1 MPLNAGRLN
10 RRITIEQR
18 TAGVDAWGQRLTT
31 WTTVATC
38 WADVRA
44 MSGSAAAERVAADRE
59 TSVTAYS
66 MRIRWRT
73 DVTAGMRVSMGTTRF
88 DIVDVIEDQAGREY
102 VDLVCQQG
110 GSDGG

>member
-1 MPLNAGRLN
+1 MPLNAGRMN

-18 TAGVDAWGQRLTT
+18 TPGADAWGQPLTT
-31 WTTVATC
+31 WTTVATV

-44 MSGSAAAERVAADRE
+44 SSGSAAAERVAADRE
-59 TSVTAYS
+59 TSVTGYS

-73 DVTAGMRVSMGTTRF
+73 GISAGMRVSMDSTRF
-88 DIVDVIEDQAGREY
+88 DIIDVIEDHAGREY
-102 VDLVCQQG
+102 LDLVCQQG

>member
-18 TAGVDAWGQRLTT
+18 VAGVDTWGQPLTT
-31 WTTVATC
+31 WETVATV

-44 MSGSAAAERVAADRE
+44 SSGSAAAERVAADRQ
-59 TSVTAYS
+59 TSVSGYS

-73 DVTAGMRVSMGTTRF
+73 GITAGMRVSIGSTRYE
-88 DIVDVIEDQAGREY
+88 IADVIEDVAGREY

-110 GSDGG
+110 ASDGG

>member
-1 MPLNAGRLN
+1 MQLNAGRMN

-18 TAGVDAWGQRLTT
+18 TDGEDAWGQPLTT
-31 WTTVATC
+31 WTTVATV

-44 MSGSAAAERVAADRE
+44 ASGSAAAERIAADRE
-59 TSVTAYS
+59 TSVAGYS

-73 DVTAGMRVSMGTTRF
+73 DITAGMRVSIGGTRYA
-88 DIVDVIEDQAGREY
+88 IVDVIEDVAGREY
-102 VDLVCQQG
+102 IDLVCQQG